1 MKYLRLIALVLC
13 VFLWTP
19 QQTLAQQSVKAVFVT
34 NPPHIDGHVHAG
46 EWQKAAVIDHF
57 IQREPDTGQPATE
70 ATVCYISYDKDNLY
84 MGFHCTIDPQD
95 ITAKELA
102 RDANLSQDDRVQIIL
117 DTFLDHRNGYWFQ
130 VGPRGSYGDALIS
143 QNGAAFNKQWDG
155 LWLGKASLNADG
167 WDAELAI
174 PFKTLSFRAGQTTW
188 GLKLIRHIKKKL
200 EAAYWPSVNLDSY
213 KFQVSD
219 CGLLEGLDGI
229 SQGIGLDISPYGL
242 AGLDQKLNEKNKF
255 PTDAGVDVFYQVSP
269 GLKSALTLNT
279 DFAQTEVDSRQINL
293 TRFQLHFPEKRDFF
307 LDGANYFQ
315 FGLEGDR
322 ANPYAQRLIP
332 FFSRRMG
339 LDNEGNP
346 IPIVWGGK
354 MTGQVGNWNLGVINI
369 MDDRQNGK
377 QNFTVARVTR
387 NIGNQSSLGF
397 IGTMG
402 NALSDGSNSVVGADL
417 RLATSTFRGKQN
429 LALLLFGLKSKTPGL
444 SEKDRAFG
452 GEVVYPND
460 FFMMRAGFH
469 QIEDNFRA
477 GVGFVPRQN
486 IRETYFE
493 TSLGPRPNRYKI
505 LQILFKADLDY
516 ITNMNNTL
524 LTRQVQFTPLSI
536 RFVSGDEFSIASGPQ
551 YELLVKDFNIHP
563 GHTILPGIYDF
574 WRHSISLISA
584 QRRNLWASIEYNWG
598 SFYNGDRQNI
608 TLASGYKIS
617 VPLFFGL
624 EYEDNKISL
633 PDGTFSTNVY
643 RLNANILFSPNMTL
657 YNFIQYDNFTQVM
670 GWQTRFVWI
679 LKPGNEILLSWNSR
693 WNEPLERYQVTE
705 SAARLKVKYN
715 YRF

>member
-1 MKYLRLIALVLC
+1 MKSPRLSPLIILIT
-13 VFLWTP
+13 LWVP
-19 QQTLAQQSVKAVFVT
+19 LQSIAQQSVKAVFVST
-34 NPPHIDGHVHAG
+34 PPRIDGHVTAG
-46 EWQKAAVIDHF
+46 EWKNAAVINQF
-57 IQREPDTGQPATE
+57 VQREPDTGQPATE
-70 ATVCYISYDKDNLY
+70 PTTCYISYDKNNIY
-84 MGFHCTIDPQD
+84 FGFHCTIDPKD

-102 RDANLSQDDRVQIIL
+102 RDANLSQDDRVQIVL

-130 VGPRGSYGDALIS
+130 VGPRGSYGDALVS

-155 LWLGKASLNADG
+155 LWVGKASINAQG

-200 EAAYWPSVNLDSY
+200 EATYWPSVNLDSY
-213 KFQVSD
+213 RFQVSD
-219 CGLLEGLDGI
+219 CGLLTGLDGI

-242 AGLDQKLNEKNKF
+242 AGVNQKINEKNAF

-269 GLKSALTLNT
+269 GLKSALTVNT

-315 FGLEGDR
+315 FGLDGDR
-322 ANPYAQRLIP
+322 ANPYSKRLIP

-339 LDNEGNP
+339 LDNGGNP

-354 MTGQVGNWNLGVINI
+354 MTGQVGNWNLGFINI
-369 MDDRQNGK
+369 MDDRQSGK

-387 NIGNQSSLGF
+387 NLGNQSSVGF

-402 NALSDGSNSVVGADL
+402 NALADGSNSVVGADL
-417 RLATSTFRGKQN
+417 KLATSTFRGKQN
-429 LALLLFGLKSKTPGL
+429 LALLLFGLKSNTEGL
-444 SEKDRAFG
+444 TKKNRAFG

-469 QIEDNFRA
+469 QIEKNFRA

-493 TSLGPRPNRYKI
+493 SSLGPRPNRWKI
-505 LQILFKADLDY
+505 LQVFFKANLDY
-516 ITNMNNTL
+516 ITDMNNRL
-524 LTRQVQFTPLSI
+524 LTRQIQFTPLSI
-536 RFVSGDEFSIASGPQ
+536 RFISGDEISLTSGPQ
-551 YELLVKDFNIHP
+551 YELLIKDFKIHP
-563 GHTILPGIYDF
+563 EHTISTGIYDF
-574 WRHSISLISA
+574 WRHSILITGA
-584 QRRNLWASIEYNWG
+584 KRRNFWASVNYNWG
-598 SFYNGDRQNI
+598 SFYNGERQNI
-608 TLASGYKIS
+608 VLASGYKIT
-617 VPLFFGL
+617 VPLLVGL
-624 EYEDNKISL
+624 EFEDNNISL
-633 PDGTFSTNVY
+633 PDGAFSTNVY
-643 RLNANILFSPNMTL
+643 RINANILFSPNMTL
-657 YNFIQYDNFTQVM
+657 YNFIQYDNLTKVM

-693 WNEPLERYQVTE
+693 WNDPLERYQVTE